1 MEAKQKTRRMIM
13 TALLAA
19 IIAVCTRFTAFPI
32 PGTAGYVH
40 VGDAFIFLAA
50 VLLPTPYAVF
60 AGALGG
66 ALADFMY
73 GSVVYI
79 LPTAIIKALMAFCFF
94 GRQQEKILRTLN
106 LLRSILAAVIMCAG
120 YYVTEAIMYQSLVSP
135 LIGIVWNL
143 VQGVFSTAVFVAV
156 AAALD
161 AAKFR
166 ERLKK

>member
-1 MEAKQKTRRMIM
+1 METKQKTRRMIM
-13 TALLAA
+13 AALLAA

-50 VLLPTPYAVF
+50 VLLPTPYAAV

-79 LPTAIIKALMAFCFF
+79 LPTAIIKALMAICFF
-94 GRQQEKILRTLN
+94 GKKEGKLFCTANILRAL
-106 LLRSILAAVIMCAG
+106 IAAVIMCAG
-120 YYVTEAIMYQSLVSP
+120 YYVTEAIMYKSLVSP

-143 VQGVFSTAVFVAV
+143 VQGVFSTAVFIAVAV
-156 AAALD
+156 ALD
-161 AAKFR
+161 ATKFR